1 MDFLSE
7 SLLKLIFFFKKI
19 AVIYDLSIYM
29 KNKHDFN
36 PLKFRAYLEY
46 KMRDFLFAHVMF
58 SFAYITFE
66 NIISATLDNSFAP

>member
-1 MDFLSE
+1 
-7 SLLKLIFFFKKI
+7 
-19 AVIYDLSIYM
+19 M

-46 KMRDFLFAHVMF
+46 KMRDFLFAHVIF

-66 NIISATLDNSFAP
+66 NIISASDQSAYSKSAY